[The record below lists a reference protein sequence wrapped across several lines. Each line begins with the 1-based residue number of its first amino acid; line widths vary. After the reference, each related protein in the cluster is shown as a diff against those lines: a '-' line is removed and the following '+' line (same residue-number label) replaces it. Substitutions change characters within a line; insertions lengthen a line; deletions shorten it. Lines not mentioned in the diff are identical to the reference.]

1 MRQHLEEV
9 GVQEV
14 ASQGE
19 GGSLVGIMRPLPRV
33 LVFLFG
39 LLAVCLMDNEGR
51 LCLQSFDR
59 GPLRY
64 FRCLELA
71 RLIGEVCCPLP
82 SPRHSPDHIHPT
94 LLHHVHAQQT
104 RLVVDTRACLGVSGM
119 MSRLT

>member
-19 GGSLVGIMRPLPRV
+19 GGSLVGIMRSLPRV

-64 FRCLELA
+64 FRCLASGPSE
-71 RLIGEVCCPLP
+71 RISGVEVEG
-82 SPRHSPDHIHPT
+82 PT
-94 LLHHVHAQQT
+94 I
-104 RLVVDTRACLGVSGM
+104 CWFP
-119 MSRLT
+119 